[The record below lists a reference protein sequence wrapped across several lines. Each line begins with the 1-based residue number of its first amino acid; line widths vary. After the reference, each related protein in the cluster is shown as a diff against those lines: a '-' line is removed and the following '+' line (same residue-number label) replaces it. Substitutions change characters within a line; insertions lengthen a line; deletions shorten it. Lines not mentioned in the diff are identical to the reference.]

1 MTSPIASPRR
11 PIGSESESD
20 MSDTTPKTID
30 RLGNARLAGLPATV
44 ARPAYD
50 RTEVTPGIVH
60 LGLGAFARA
69 HLGVYTDDLLAAGAR
84 DWGIVGVNFRSTDVI
99 EALKPQD
106 GLYTLLCRENGAD
119 RLRVIGAFLDVLN
132 AGSELDAVLK
142 MMAKPEI
149 RVVTI
154 TVTEKGYCHDPATG
168 RLNEAHPMVTADL
181 ADPMHPRSLPGL
193 IVEALRL
200 RRDTGVPPFTVL
212 SCDNLPQ
219 NGRITKAVVTRF
231 AALRDAELG
240 RFIADSVAF
249 PSSMVDRITPATRDS
264 DRATVTSGLGL
275 TDAWP
280 VVAEPFHQW
289 VIEDRFPEGR
299 PAWDKAGA
307 ILTQDVHPFETM
319 KLRCLNGAHSTLAYL
334 SVLQGIET
342 VADAMADPLLPKV
355 IRRLWDDDLIP
366 TVPPVPGTDVTAY
379 THDLAARFQNPGIRH
394 LTLQISSDGSQ
405 KLGPRLL
412 APSAERLAAG
422 EMSKVV
428 PLTIAAWMAFL
439 RQTDDRG
446 RTWTVADPMASR
458 LTAIAR
464 EHANDP
470 QALSEALFAVSEIF
484 PAAIA
489 GNAAFRKATA
499 DHLKSLIA
507 LGVPAT
513 LTAFLGR

>member
-1 MTSPIASPRR
+1 
-11 PIGSESESD
+11 
-20 MSDTTPKTID
+20 MSDSTLSMGQ
-30 RLGNARLAGLPATV
+30 RLDNASLAALPATV

-50 RTEVTPGIVH
+50 RAKVTAGIVH
-60 LGLGAFARA
+60 LGLGAFCRA
-69 HLGVYTDDLLAAGAR
+69 HLGVYTDDVLAAGSR
-84 DWGIVGVNFRSTDVI
+84 DWGIVGVNLRSPGIV

-106 GLYTLLCRENGAD
+106 GLYTLLCREAGED
-119 RLRVIGAFLDVLN
+119 RLRVIGAFLEVMN
-132 AGSELDAVLK
+132 AATELDAVLNV
-142 MMAKPEI
+142 MAKPEI

-168 RLNEAHPMVTADL
+168 RLNESHPMVTADL

-200 RRDTGVPPFTVL
+200 RQAAGVPPFTVL

-240 RFIADSVAF
+240 HFIADSVAF
-249 PSSMVDRITPATRDS
+249 PSSMVDRITPATKDP
-264 DRATVTSGLGL
+264 DRAAVAAGLGL

-289 VIEDRFPEGR
+289 VIEDRFPTGR

-307 ILTQDVHPFETM
+307 ILTDDVHPFETM

-334 SVLQGIET
+334 SVLAGIET
-342 VADAMADPLLPKV
+342 VADAMADNLLPKV

-366 TVPPVPGTDVTAY
+366 TVPPVPGTDVAAY
-379 THDLAARFQNPGIRH
+379 TLDLATRFSNPGIRH

-412 APSAERLAAG
+412 TPAVERLAAG
-422 EMSKVV
+422 KMPQVV
-428 PLTIAAWMAFL
+428 PLTVAAWMAFL
-439 RQTDDRG
+439 RERDGRG
-446 RTWTVADPMASR
+446 RTWTVADPMAPR
-458 LTAIAR
+458 LTEIAR
-464 EHANDP
+464 EFADDP
-470 QALSEALFAVSEIF
+470 EALAEALFAVSEIF

-489 GNAAFRKATA
+489 GNAAFRKATT
-499 DHLKSLIA
+499 DHLESLIA
-507 LGVPAT
+507 HGVPAT
-513 LTAFLGR
+513 LSAFLGR

>member
-1 MTSPIASPRR
+1 
-11 PIGSESESD
+11 
-20 MSDTTPKTID
+20 MSDVTPAAAN
-30 RLGNARLAGLPATV
+30 RLGNARLASLPAAV

-50 RTEVTPGIVH
+50 RAKVTPGIVH

-69 HLGVYTDDLLAAGAR
+69 HLGVYTDDVLAAGSH
-84 DWGIVGVNFRSTDVI
+84 DWGIVGVNVRSPDVVA
-99 EALKPQD
+99 ALKPQD

-119 RLRVIGAFLDVLN
+119 KLRVIGAFLDAMN
-132 AGSELDAVLK
+132 AATELDAVLAA
-142 MMAKPEI
+142 MTRPEV

-200 RRDTGVPPFTVL
+200 RRAAGVPPFTVL

-240 RFIADSVAF
+240 HFIADSVAF
-249 PSSMVDRITPATRDS
+249 PSSMVDRITPATKDP
-264 DRATVTSGLGL
+264 DRAAVAAGLGL

-280 VVAEPFHQW
+280 VVAEPFRQW

-299 PAWDKAGA
+299 PAWEKAGA
-307 ILTQDVHPFETM
+307 ILTDDVHPFETM

-334 SVLQGIET
+334 SVLGGIET
-342 VADAMADPLLPKV
+342 VADAMADKLLPRV

-366 TVPPVPGTDVTAY
+366 TVPPVPGTDVTDY
-379 THDLAARFQNPGIRH
+379 THDLAARFSNPGIRH

-412 APSAERLAAG
+412 APATERIAAG
-422 EMSKVV
+422 KMPEVV
-428 PLTIAAWMAFL
+428 PLAVAAWMAFL
-439 RQTDDRG
+439 RQGDDRG
-446 RTWTVADPMASR
+446 RTWTVGDPMAAR
-458 LTAIAR
+458 LTTIAG
-464 EHANDP
+464 EYANDP
-470 QALSEALFAVSEIF
+470 ASLAEALFAVTEIF

-489 GNAAFRKATA
+489 GNAAFREATA

-507 LGVPAT
+507 HGVPAT
-513 LTAFLGR
+513 LSAFLGR

>member
-1 MTSPIASPRR
+1 M
-11 PIGSESESD
+11 
-20 MSDTTPKTID
+20 KNID
-30 RLGNARLAGLPATV
+30 GERLDNTRLASLPTAV

-50 RTEVTPGIVH
+50 RTKATPGIVH

-69 HLGVYTDDLLAAGAR
+69 HLGVYTDDVLAAGAH
-84 DWGIVGVNFRSTDVI
+84 DWGVIGVNFRSADVI
-99 EALKPQD
+99 DALKPQD

-119 RLRVIGAFLDVLN
+119 KLRVIGAFLDVLN
-132 AGSELDAVLK
+132 AGSELAAVLK
-142 MMAKPEI
+142 VMAKPEI
-149 RVVTI
+149 RIVTI

-200 RRDTGVPPFTVL
+200 RRQAGVPPFTVL

-231 AALRDAELG
+231 AQLRDPDLG
-240 RFIADSVAF
+240 RHIADSVAF
-249 PSSMVDRITPATRDS
+249 PYSMVDRITPATKDP
-264 DRATVTSGLGL
+264 DRATVTAGLGL

-289 VIEDRFPEGR
+289 VIEDRFPTGR

-307 ILTQDVHPFETM
+307 ILTDDVHPFETM

-334 SVLQGIET
+334 SVLGGIET
-342 VADAMADPLLPKV
+342 VADAMADKLLPKV

-379 THDLAARFQNPGIRH
+379 THDLAARFSNPGIRH

-412 APSAERLAAG
+412 APSSELIAAG
-422 EMSKVV
+422 KMPRVV
-428 PLTIAAWMAFL
+428 PLAVAAWMAFL
-439 RQTDDRG
+439 RQTDDRS
-446 RTWTVADPMASR
+446 RTWTVADPMAPR

-464 EHANDP
+464 EHANAP
-470 QALSEALFAVSEIF
+470 KARAEALFAVTEIF
-484 PAAIA
+484 PAAIS

-499 DHLKSLIA
+499 DHLASLIA

-513 LTAFLGR
+513 LSAFLGH